1 MTAHWCT
8 LAILRYMKKF
18 GLRLEAGVV
27 WFREN
32 TPDATTQCLVL
43 RCALRQRCRQGCDST
58 FSKVRALHKQ
68 LMQGIDYCHAR
79 RCISWPPE
87 YRNASSP
94 CAWWTK
100 MAVSNV
106 LRHGTICRCSRFL
119 MNFLMNFLLGGSF
132 TETWSQ
138 HPSGPCE
145 TAWLFRYSC
154 CTTKTLHTFGETLWE
169 TVLYFRVFVPRF
181 SYSATPLP
189 IAAHVSWGL
198 KTFWWM
204 ARNGWNLSS
213 PFAVPPMY
221 DVCFF

>member
-1 MTAHWCT
+1 
-8 LAILRYMKKF
+8 
-18 GLRLEAGVV
+18 
-27 WFREN
+27 
-32 TPDATTQCLVL
+32 
-43 RCALRQRCRQGCDST
+43 
-58 FSKVRALHKQ
+58 
-68 LMQGIDYCHAR
+68 MQGIDYCHAR

-100 MAVSNV
+100 MAVSNIP
-106 LRHGTICRCSRFL
+106 RHGTICRCSRFL

-181 SYSATPLP
+181 SYSATPCQLQP
-189 IAAHVSWGL
+189 TSPEASKHSGGWPGMDETFRVLLQCHLCMMYVFFNRSEQCSCWRLLKIAG
-198 KTFWWM
+198 
-204 ARNGWNLSS
+204 
-213 PFAVPPMY
+213 
-221 DVCFF
+221 